1 MVSIEGE
8 TVIRRPI
15 DVVFDF
21 VADERN
27 EPAYNP
33 GMLRA
38 EEVTDGPVGRGTRF
52 HAAVKSMGRPLEMV
66 IELTDYQRP
75 TRLVSMTTMSS
86 VDIRGA
92 LTFEPDPEGT
102 RMRWSW
108 DVRPKGVL
116 KLLTPVVAR
125 MGKRQ
130 EEAIWAGLKR
140 HLEAIPKVA

>member
-38 EEVTDGPVGRGTRF
+38 EKVTDGPVGQGTRF
-52 HAAVKSMGRPLEMV
+52 HSAIRSMGRPLEMD
-66 IELTDYQRP
+66 IELTEYQRP
-75 TRLVSMTTMSS
+75 TRLISVTTMSS
-86 VDIRGA
+86 ADIRGG
-92 LTFEPDPEGT
+92 LSFEPDPGGT

-108 DVRPKGVL
+108 EVKPKGVF
-116 KLLTPVVAR
+116 KVLTPVLAR
-125 MGKRQ
+125 RGKRQ
-130 EEAIWAGLKR
+130 EEAIWAGLKE
-140 HLEAIPKVA
+140 HLEEIPKVV

>member
-66 IELTDYQRP
+66 IELTD
-75 TRLVSMTTMSS
+75 
-86 VDIRGA
+86 
-92 LTFEPDPEGT
+92 
-102 RMRWSW
+102 
-108 DVRPKGVL
+108 
-116 KLLTPVVAR
+116 
-125 MGKRQ
+125 
-130 EEAIWAGLKR
+130 
-140 HLEAIPKVA
+140 